1 MRKEHIKYIFVLLL
15 LSISCYTVAQEK
27 SNISEQLKDL
37 VDRNDQLFLKL
48 QNQGND
54 TTGVGM
60 MVDQLSQYY
69 YWLKAEDTREIVE
82 ENSNVEVMLARVATF
97 YQMTRNTKFDEFHSF
112 FEEYY
117 KEQDEDNH
125 LWYCGINEQ
134 YYMYLCFQQRFFTAS
149 EVAMAMNKE
158 IESAGDTSLI
168 NSVAKYYIANAYAMQ
183 NIVTKTEQW
192 LNASY
197 DAGKGKVETCENEF
211 LVQRYGDMLVTRAR
225 LFAIQGKYD
234 RAEDSLDEMLN
245 LVLKRYGKNTLFYA
259 NGLLLKADL
268 LAVQARLGDLK
279 KVCDEAAPII
289 QSMTGVEPVIKD
301 NMQSALKNYQARISS
316 GTIDNKDVPIMPG
329 SNEKLVS
336 LGNQVN
342 EAVQK
347 SDWKKVLE
355 AGKEWMSIA
364 ETLEMINFKEYDM
377 MLHYITQSYLALGL
391 YTEAHVFL
399 DHSQVFVKQRNVFDP
414 QADRFIILQKGRL
427 YTALGNMQLAKKY
440 FNESKSMYDKVG
452 DRSLFYIQCL
462 SAMAEFFFMS
472 NDWAY
477 AKLFCDEL
485 NKIINEN
492 TKGLDDYDQNK
503 TGAISLKNMIAGYML
518 MMGYNLQAID
528 ELKEM
533 LRYYDSIH
541 DDANWFAAFFRL
553 MAGYIK
559 TQNLEG
565 VSALKDEIDKH
576 NLPLKEKRHLKM
588 AYGMIS
594 RDPSAIDVLEQYNL
608 DARSEIEKVRAS
620 FTPYER
626 ESFWESRVRW
636 LNWYN
641 YLLASRLPD
650 NHRAIQC
657 AYDNA
662 LYVRRPDLDKPAFH
676 WHEIRS
682 LLGEHDVAIEMIHTS
697 DFDEKGEDKYF
708 YAALILRKEYDAPKF
723 VPLCDVESLS
733 SIWQDV
739 IHTDTALI
747 NSQYS
752 GSSNSR
758 IYELIWKPITPF
770 LKDNDSIYYVPMG
783 YIGRF
788 NIAAIK
794 EEGMLL
800 SSRYQL
806 RQLSTTAEINRIKAS
821 KKTVY
826 HDAAI
831 YGGITYDESDDEMLS
846 AADKYKSNREDNNF
860 MAIRSSNRGAN
871 FGQLQP
877 LPGTGEEAREIRD
890 LLKNKKIES
899 HLYDG
904 SKANEESIKAL
915 SGHSP
920 DIIHIGTHG
929 FLLNTTSDIM
939 NHLSFLDNATI
950 DHPRQA
956 SSLNYS
962 GLMFAGAERVWSG
975 EAPIEGIEDGIL
987 TSLELS
993 QLDFSNTKLVV
1004 LSACETALGHTDESL
1019 GDYGLKRALKQ
1030 AGVGTVIVSLWEVP
1044 DEPTKLLMTNFFRYI
1059 ADGVE
1064 CHRALS
1070 KAQDI
1075 VRNKYPQPYYWA
1087 SFVIID

>member
-1 MRKEHIKYIFVLLL
+1 MRKEYVKYLLILLL
-15 LSISCYTVAQEK
+15 IAISDYAVAQEK
-27 SNISEQLKDL
+27 SNISKQLKDL
-37 VDRNDQLFLKL
+37 VEKNDQLFLKL

-54 TTGVGM
+54 TTGFGT

-69 YWLKAEDTREIVE
+69 FWLKAEETREIVE

-97 YQMTRNTKFDEFHSF
+97 YQMTRNSKFDEFHSF

-117 KEQDEDNH
+117 KEQDEDNY

-134 YYMYLCFQQRFFTAS
+134 YYMYLFFHQRFFTAS
-149 EVAMAMNKE
+149 EVAMAINKE

-197 DAGKGKVETCENEF
+197 EVGKGKAESCENEF

-245 LVLKRYGKNTLFYA
+245 LVLKRHGKNTLFYA

-268 LAVQARLGDLK
+268 LALQARWGDLK
-279 KVCDEAAPII
+279 KVCEEVAPII
-289 QSMTGVEPVIKD
+289 SDLTGVEPVVKD
-301 NMQSALKNYQARISS
+301 NMQTALKNYQARISS
-316 GTIDNKDVPIMPG
+316 NTTENKDVPIMPG
-329 SNEKLVS
+329 SNEQLVV

-342 EAVQK
+342 DAAQK

-355 AGKEWMSIA
+355 AGKEWMAVA
-364 ETLEMINFKEYDM
+364 ESLEMINFKEYDM
-377 MLHYITQSYLALGL
+377 MVHFVTQSYLALGL
-391 YTEAHVFL
+391 YTEASHFL
-399 DHSQVFVKQRNVFDP
+399 DHSQAFVKQRNVFDS
-414 QADRFIILQKGRL
+414 QADRFIILKKGRL

-462 SAMAEFFFMS
+462 SEMIDFFFMT

-477 AKLFCDEL
+477 TKLFCDEL

-492 TKGLDDYDQNK
+492 TRGLNDLDQSK
-503 TGAISLKNMIAGYML
+503 IGALYYKNAIASYML

-528 ELKEM
+528 ELKKM
-533 LRYYDSIH
+533 LIYFDSIH

-553 MAGYIK
+553 MAGYVK
-559 TQNLEG
+559 TQNMGG
-565 VSALKDEIDKH
+565 VYALMDEIDKH

-620 FTPYER
+620 FSPYEQ

-641 YLLASRLPD
+641 YMLACRIPD
-650 NHRAIQC
+650 NPRATQY

-662 LYVRRPDLDKPAFH
+662 LYVRRPDLDKPALR
-676 WHEIRS
+676 WHEIRN
-682 LLGEHDVAIEMIHTS
+682 LLDEHDVAIEMINTS
-697 DFDEKGEDKYF
+697 DFNEKGEDKF
-708 YAALILRKEYDAPKF
+708 IYAALILRKDYDAPKF
-723 VPLCDVESLS
+723 VSLCDTDSLS
-733 SIWQDV
+733 LIWQDV

-752 GSSNSR
+752 ASNSDV
-758 IYELIWKPITPF
+758 YNMVWGPLSPF
-770 LKDNDSIYYVPMG
+770 LKDSDNIYYVPTG

-788 NIAAIK
+788 NIAAIS
-794 EEGMLL
+794 ENGAQL
-800 SSRYQL
+800 SKRYKL
-806 RQLSTTAEINRIKAS
+806 HQLSTTAEISRIKTS
-821 KKTVY
+821 KKVVY

-846 AADKYKSNREDNNF
+846 AAATYKSNKDDNNL
-860 MAIRSSNRGAN
+860 MAFRSSDRGAN

-877 LPGTGEEAREIRD
+877 LPGTGEEAREIHK
-890 LLKNKKIES
+890 LLKNKEIAS
-899 HLYDG
+899 RLYDG

-920 DIIHIGTHG
+920 DIIHVGTHG

-939 NHLSFLDNATI
+939 NHQSFLDNVTI
-950 DHPRQA
+950 DHSRQA

-962 GLMFAGAERVWSG
+962 GLMFAGAEKVWSG
-975 EAPIEGIEDGIL
+975 EEPIEGIEDGIL

-993 QLDFSNTKLVV
+993 QLDLSNTKLVV
-1004 LSACETALGHTDESL
+1004 LSACETALGHTDENL

-1044 DEPTKLLMTNFFRYI
+1044 DEPTKLLMTNFFRHI

-1064 CHRALS
+1064 CHEALS
-1070 KAQDI
+1070 IAQDI
-1075 VRNKYPQPYYWA
+1075 VREKYPQPYYWA